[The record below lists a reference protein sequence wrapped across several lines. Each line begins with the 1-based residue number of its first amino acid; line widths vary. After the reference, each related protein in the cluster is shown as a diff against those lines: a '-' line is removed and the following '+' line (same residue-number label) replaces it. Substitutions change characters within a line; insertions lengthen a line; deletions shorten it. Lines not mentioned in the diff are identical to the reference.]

1 MEKLAILSVICSIP
15 TLIFMLM
22 AKIKGK
28 NIVVLWL
35 LFKLPSLISLVIMI
49 IMGLAYF
56 GFIKL

>member
-15 TLIFMLM
+15 SLIFMLM

-28 NIVVLWL
+28 NIVMLWL

-49 IMGLAYF
+49 MMGLAYF

>member
-15 TLIFMLM
+15 SLIFMLM

-28 NIVVLWL
+28 NIVMLWL
-35 LFKLPSLISLVIMI
+35 LFKLPSLISFVIMI